1 MFRVEMLAGGHG
13 DSLWIEY
20 GTAKTRHQVLID
32 GGPASAYPALKTKI
46 ESLSKNRKKVD
57 LLVVTHV
64 DADHIEA
71 PVMLLQ
77 DSSLGL
83 RIDQIWFNAW
93 RHITADEKDLLGPVQ
108 GEYLSARIAKNKL
121 AWNSSFDERGIYCRS
136 AEENT
141 CSLPGGLKI
150 TVLSPG
156 GPQLKKL
163 RRYWKS
169 EVQKA
174 GLDPDSPEKALK
186 KLEKDRR
193 LRPPDVLG
201 TAVPVP
207 ALAASAFEPDNA
219 PANGSSIALLAEFD
233 GKSALFAGDAHATV
247 VQKCLKELLELRGEQ
262 KLQLNVFKIAHH
274 GSKYNLSNDLLA
286 LIDCH
291 KYLVSTNGD
300 YFNHPDVEAIARVIT
315 DGGDQPEIFFN
326 YKTEQNCCWGE
337 TSLMRR
343 YKYRAIYP
351 KAGQSSVALDL

>member
-1 MFRVEMLAGGHG
+1 MLRIEMLPGAHG

-20 GTAKTRHQVLID
+20 GTAKSRHQVLID
-32 GGPASAYPALKTKI
+32 GGPASAYPVLKEKI
-46 ESLSKNRKKVD
+46 QGLPKSRKKLD

-71 PVMLLQ
+71 PVMLLG

-83 RIDQIWFNAW
+83 KIDEVWFNAW

-108 GEYLSARIAKNKL
+108 GEYLSALIGKTKIP
-121 AWNSSFDERGIYCRS
+121 WNASFEERGIYCRS
-136 AEENT
+136 TEDNSCT
-141 CSLPGGLKI
+141 VHGGLKI
-150 TVLSPG
+150 TLLSPG
-156 GPQLKKL
+156 GEQLKKL
-163 RRYWKS
+163 QRYWKS

-201 TAVPVP
+201 AAVPVP
-207 ALAASAFEPDNA
+207 ALAATPFVADNA
-219 PANGSSIALLAEFD
+219 PANGSSIALLAEFE

-247 VQKCLKELLELRGEQ
+247 LQSAVQELLERRGEQ
-262 KLQLNVFKIAHH
+262 KLQLDAFKIAHH
-274 GSKYNLSNDLLA
+274 GSKYNLSNELLA
-286 LIDCH
+286 LISCG

-300 YFNHPDVEAIARVIT
+300 YFNHPDPEAIARVIT
-315 DGGDQPEIFFN
+315 DGGDQPEILFN
-326 YKTEQNCCWGE
+326 YRTEQNCCWGE